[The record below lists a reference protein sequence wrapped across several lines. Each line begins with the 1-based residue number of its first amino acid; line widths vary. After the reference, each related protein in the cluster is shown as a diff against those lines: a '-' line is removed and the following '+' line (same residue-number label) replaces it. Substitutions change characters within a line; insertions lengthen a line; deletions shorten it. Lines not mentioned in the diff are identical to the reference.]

1 MQTWRKITSFHTI
14 IKISFAFLLLFSRF
28 YAKFA
33 IVMKTNLQI
42 VYITFVITMLS
53 VFHMQA
59 QTDIIDWESSF
70 QTIEDVDEEEVE
82 NLEMQYEELSDL
94 IEHKIDINSATRED
108 LLRLPFLSNQQVMDI
123 MEYMYHYG
131 SMKSLAELAMI
142 RSIDYETRQ
151 LLAQCLFVGD
161 KNEEKKFPSL
171 YNIAK

>member
-1 MQTWRKITSFHTI
+1 
-14 IKISFAFLLLFSRF
+14 
-28 YAKFA
+28 
-33 IVMKTNLQI
+33 MKTNLQI

-94 IEHKIDINSATRED
+94 IEHKIDINSATREE

-171 YNIAK
+171 YNIAKYGKNKIIANGNIPC

>member
-14 IKISFAFLLLFSRF
+14 SKISFAFLLLFSRF

-82 NLEMQYEELSDL
+82 TWRCSTKNL
-94 IEHKIDINSATRED
+94 AT
-108 LLRLPFLSNQQVMDI
+108 L
-123 MEYMYHYG
+123 
-131 SMKSLAELAMI
+131 
-142 RSIDYETRQ
+142 
-151 LLAQCLFVGD
+151 
-161 KNEEKKFPSL
+161 
-171 YNIAK
+171 

>member
-1 MQTWRKITSFHTI
+1 
-14 IKISFAFLLLFSRF
+14 
-28 YAKFA
+28 
-33 IVMKTNLQI
+33 MKTNLQI

-53 VFHMQA
+53 VFNMQA

-82 NLEMQYEELSDL
+82 NWEMQYEELSDL

-131 SMKSLAELAMI
+131 SMKSLAE
-142 RSIDYETRQ
+142 
-151 LLAQCLFVGD
+151 
-161 KNEEKKFPSL
+161 
-171 YNIAK
+171 

>member
-1 MQTWRKITSFHTI
+1 
-14 IKISFAFLLLFSRF
+14 
-28 YAKFA
+28 
-33 IVMKTNLQI
+33 MKTNLQI

-123 MEYMYHYG
+123 MEYM
-131 SMKSLAELAMI
+131 
-142 RSIDYETRQ
+142 
-151 LLAQCLFVGD
+151 
-161 KNEEKKFPSL
+161 
-171 YNIAK
+171 